1 MELRRLQ
8 AFVAVAEELSFS
20 RAAARLHMSQPPLSQ
35 QIKRLE
41 QDVGVELLH
50 RTTRSVEL
58 TAAGAAFLT
67 EVRSA
72 LDSLEAAKRAAH
84 RAAEGVTGVVRLAFS
99 GPTSYRELLAIA
111 REFRLRHPTVRLDIV
126 GPYYGGELA
135 ERLHLRE
142 ADAGLVRLPLP
153 DTGLRV
159 RELLRHPLVAAVPC
173 EHPLAARESLTLTD
187 LRDVPFVSYPAGRG
201 SIVRDLVMSAFL
213 AQGATPRIVQD
224 APDTHTLLSLVGAS
238 VGIGLTPDSAGHL
251 AVPGVTLVPVLDA
264 PALPLGLAWRA
275 DDTDPAVAALVDL
288 VGTFADGLR
297 DLPAT

>member
-72 LDSLEAAKRAAH
+72 LDSLEAAKLAAH

-111 REFRLRHPTVRLDIV
+111 REFRLRHPTVRLDVV

-159 RELLRHPLVAAVPC
+159 RELLRHPLVAAVPS
-173 EHPLAARESLTLTD
+173 EHPLAARS
-187 LRDVPFVSYPAGRG
+187 R
-201 SIVRDLVMSAFL
+201 
-213 AQGATPRIVQD
+213 
-224 APDTHTLLSLVGAS
+224 
-238 VGIGLTPDSAGHL
+238 
-251 AVPGVTLVPVLDA
+251 
-264 PALPLGLAWRA
+264 
-275 DDTDPAVAALVDL
+275 
-288 VGTFADGLR
+288 
-297 DLPAT
+297 